1 MSAKRGNNERD
12 FLLTIIV
19 LIIIGFYAAVK
30 DERHIRD
37 KRYKHLKNILQQ
49 HEIKSFESLKESTWT
64 R

>member
-37 KRYKHLKNILQQ
+37 KRYKHLKKHIAAA
-49 HEIKSFESLKESTWT
+49 
-64 R
+64 

>member
-37 KRYKHLKNILQQ
+37 KRYKHLKKHIAAAWDQIFR
-49 HEIKSFESLKESTWT
+49 EP
-64 R
+64 